1 MRTRWNRMYDE
12 HIQMINDWF
21 EKHEDYGTYHV
32 DDEYAVRIGDM
43 REFRDLIAE
52 IPDLIYIPCDLG
64 TEGIFFT
71 SEDLQK
77 ARYY

>member
-1 MRTRWNRMYDE
+1 MYDE

-32 DDEYAVRIGDM
+32 DNEYAVRIGDM
-43 REFRDLIAE
+43 REFRDLISE
-52 IPDLIYIPCDLG
+52 ITDLVFIPCVFG

-71 SEDLQK
+71 TEDLENAK
-77 ARYY
+77 YY

>member
-1 MRTRWNRMYDE
+1 MYDE

-21 EKHEDYGTYHV
+21 DQHEDYGTYHV

-43 REFRDLIAE
+43 YEFRDLIAK
-52 IPDLIYIPCDLG
+52 ITDLIFLPCKFS
-64 TEGIFFT
+64 TEGLFFT
-71 SEDLQK
+71 TEDLNN

>member
-1 MRTRWNRMYDE
+1 MYDE

-21 EKHEDYGTYHV
+21 EKHENYGTYHV
-32 DDEYAVRIGDM
+32 DDEYAVWISDM
-43 REFRDLIAE
+43 CEFIDLIAE

>member
-1 MRTRWNRMYDE
+1 MYDE

-21 EKHEDYGTYHV
+21 KQHDDYGTYHV

-52 IPDLIYIPCDLG
+52 IPDLICIPCNFG

-71 SEDLQK
+71 TEDLNK

>member
-1 MRTRWNRMYDE
+1 MYDE

-21 EKHEDYGTYHV
+21 KQHDDYGTYHV

-52 IPDLIYIPCDLG
+52 IPDLYIPCDFG

-71 SEDLQK
+71 TDDLNK

>member
-1 MRTRWNRMYDE
+1 
-12 HIQMINDWF
+12 MIGLK
-21 EKHEDYGTYHV
+21 KHEDYGTYHV

-43 REFRDLIAE
+43 REFRDLISE

-71 SEDLQK
+71 TEDLNK

>member
-1 MRTRWNRMYDE
+1 MYNE

-32 DDEYAVRIGDM
+32 DDEYAVRIGNM
-43 REFRDLIAE
+43 YEFRDLIAK
-52 IPDLIYIPCDLG
+52 ITDLICLPCNFG

-71 SEDLQK
+71 TDDLKK

>member
-1 MRTRWNRMYDE
+1 MYDE

-21 EKHEDYGTYHV
+21 KQHDDYGTYHV

-52 IPDLIYIPCDLG
+52 IPDLIYIPCDFG

-71 SEDLQK
+71 ADDLQK
-77 ARYY
+77 AKYY

>member
-1 MRTRWNRMYDE
+1 MYDE
-12 HIQMINDWF
+12 HIKMINDWF

-52 IPDLIYIPCDLG
+52 IPDLICIPCVFK

-71 SEDLQK
+71 TDDLDK

>member
-1 MRTRWNRMYDE
+1 MYDE

-32 DDEYAVRIGDM
+32 NDEYAVQFCDM
-43 REFRDLIAE
+43 WKFRDLIAE
-52 IPDLIYIPCDLG
+52 IPDLIYIPCDFK

-71 SEDLQK
+71 TDDLDK

>member
-1 MRTRWNRMYDE
+1 MYDE

-21 EKHEDYGTYHV
+21 KQHDDYGTYHV

-52 IPDLIYIPCDLG
+52 IPYSSLDLTNVQIRKGLPIGKP
-64 TEGIFFT
+64 F
-71 SEDLQK
+71 
-77 ARYY
+77 

>member
-1 MRTRWNRMYDE
+1 MYDE
-12 HIQMINDWF
+12 HIQMINEWF
-21 EKHEDYGTYHV
+21 DRHEDYGTYHV

-52 IPDLIYIPCDLG
+52 IPDLIYIPCDFG
-64 TEGIFFT
+64 TEGIFFRE
-71 SEDLQK
+71 EDLQK

>member
-1 MRTRWNRMYDE
+1 MYDE

-21 EKHEDYGTYHV
+21 KQHDDYGTYHV

-52 IPDLIYIPCDLG
+52 IQDLIYIPCDFG

-71 SEDLQK
+71 TEDLNK

>member
-1 MRTRWNRMYDE
+1 MYDE

-21 EKHEDYGTYHV
+21 DKHENYGTYHT

-43 REFRDLIAE
+43 SEFRDLIAE
-52 IPDLIYIPCDLG
+52 ITDLIFIPCDFG

-71 SEDLQK
+71 TEDLKK
-77 ARYY
+77 AKYY